1 MYFGGDDTCNGE
13 VAFYLFYNRIAR
25 NNTAYGFRNQ
35 YEVWEDRRLVD
46 RFEEHYKYSAMYFN

>member
-25 NNTAYGFRNQ
+25 DNTAYGFRNQ
-35 YEVWEDRRLVD
+35 YGVWEDRRLVD
-46 RFEEHYKYSAMYFN
+46 RFEEH